1 MFNQCTHFIYL
12 FYVILDSLTE
22 AELSDI
28 AKELLPLT
36 NSEMIEF
43 AHVLEFNELEID
55 NVRKMTS
62 DTHHQLLFLLCAFKK
77 RTPATQYCT
86 RRCLAR
92 ALMEWGHNISLAL
105 RLYPKRKS
113 MKICLHAVL
122 SPEENIH
129 KVCMILIVTAYS

>member
-1 MFNQCTHFIYL
+1 MFNQRTHFIYL

-55 NVRKMTS
+55 NVRKITS
-62 DTHHQLLFLLCAFKK
+62 DTNHQLLFLLCAFKK

-92 ALMEWGHNISLAL
+92 ALMKWGHNISLAL